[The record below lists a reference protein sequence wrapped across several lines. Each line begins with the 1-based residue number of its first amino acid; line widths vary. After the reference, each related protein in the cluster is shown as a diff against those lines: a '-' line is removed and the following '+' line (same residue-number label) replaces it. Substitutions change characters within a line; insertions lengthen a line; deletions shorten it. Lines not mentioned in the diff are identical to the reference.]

1 LYTTS
6 GMLRTMELILGL
18 PPMSQY
24 DAAAAPMY
32 DAFQTTPVPTSYRA
46 LPARV
51 PLDEKNAANAWG
63 AEASLAMNFAEADM
77 TPEYELN
84 EILWK
89 SVRGAASPM
98 PPPVRAGFIK
108 VIDDDD
114 DDEEDKP
121 VAKPAAVP
129 AARPATGS
137 KK

>member
-1 LYTTS
+1 
-6 GMLRTMELILGL
+6 M
-18 PPMSQY
+18 
-24 DAAAAPMY
+24 
-32 DAFQTTPVPTSYRA
+32 
-46 LPARV
+46 

-89 SVRGAASPM
+89 SVRGADSPM

-121 VAKPAAVP
+121 VAKPAAEP